1 MNNKKR
7 YNIAVLSGGID
18 AHLPHEIID
27 GIRDAASEL
36 DVNIYIFF
44 GAHIQSF
51 FKHLMGEDVGNVY
64 DYHCDTIYYNSFLC
78 GIDGVIINYGAL
90 RNYMENID
98 FNAFV
103 DMFKPLPVVILN
115 EAVEHPN
122 CYYLVCDNYQGMR
135 LIMEHL
141 IEVHEYQKILYVSG
155 PKNNT
160 DSEERKQA
168 YLDAMAE
175 NALPVDESM
184 LAYGDYSEFVD
195 EQVEM
200 LLDRHP
206 DAEAIVFANDE
217 MAFSGYRVCAR
228 RGLQVG
234 RDIAITGYDN
244 YVRAGNMNPPLTTV
258 SQECYSLGRQS
269 LFDMMDRLNG
279 RIVCSKHLPIKYKQ
293 RESCGC
299 IYVGEKSE
307 TTYQTMSRER
317 NRLLGKVSNMQQTNL
332 TYQRQLWFVPF
343 FSRDLSNYMY
353 DEKDYYEHIMKNL
366 QRMSSRNMFLFLFET
381 PVRYKQGDTWIPQE
395 KLYLAACHR
404 NGEVVSYYPYDR
416 PVIHREHTMSA
427 YINDEKAHQYT
438 FYLLFSEERQY
449 GLLVCDIEHAESP
462 FFYTISVQLGQ
473 SLRYQEVCKIEAAHQ
488 QEMARQMELISKKN
502 HDLDVIACFDELTG
516 LLNLRGFSER
526 VKKLR
531 QKKKKVHAYMLYGDL
546 DHLKEINDNWGHSEG
561 DFAIC
566 AVADVL
572 KNSLMDEDIV
582 ARIGGDEFVA
592 MMISDT
598 PYLDAIIRKRVKK
611 ACNRLNQSSDKPY
624 YVEISLGIVAFDFTA
639 DTNIQEIISQA
650 DTVLYK
656 NKKNC
661 RHSVRRKAEKKI
673 RTAECDD

>member
-1 MNNKKR
+1 
-7 YNIAVLSGGID
+7 
-18 AHLPHEIID
+18 
-27 GIRDAASEL
+27 
-36 DVNIYIFF
+36 
-44 GAHIQSF
+44 
-51 FKHLMGEDVGNVY
+51 
-64 DYHCDTIYYNSFLC
+64 
-78 GIDGVIINYGAL
+78 
-90 RNYMENID
+90 
-98 FNAFV
+98 
-103 DMFKPLPVVILN
+103 
-115 EAVEHPN
+115 
-122 CYYLVCDNYQGMR
+122 
-135 LIMEHL
+135 
-141 IEVHEYQKILYVSG
+141 
-155 PKNNT
+155 
-160 DSEERKQA
+160 
-168 YLDAMAE
+168 
-175 NALPVDESM
+175 
-184 LAYGDYSEFVD
+184 
-195 EQVEM
+195 
-200 LLDRHP
+200 
-206 DAEAIVFANDE
+206 
-217 MAFSGYRVCAR
+217 
-228 RGLQVG
+228 
-234 RDIAITGYDN
+234 
-244 YVRAGNMNPPLTTV
+244 
-258 SQECYSLGRQS
+258 
-269 LFDMMDRLNG
+269 
-279 RIVCSKHLPIKYKQ
+279 
-293 RESCGC
+293 
-299 IYVGEKSE
+299 
-307 TTYQTMSRER
+307 
-317 NRLLGKVSNMQQTNL
+317 
-332 TYQRQLWFVPF
+332 
-343 FSRDLSNYMY
+343 
-353 DEKDYYEHIMKNL
+353 
-366 QRMSSRNMFLFLFET
+366 
-381 PVRYKQGDTWIPQE
+381 
-395 KLYLAACHR
+395 
-404 NGEVVSYYPYDR
+404 
-416 PVIHREHTMSA
+416 MSA